1 MVKVELKYNPYV
13 LETKVYFNGQLPKIN
28 SQIEKFENKRLF
40 VWSDKL
46 LDILYSEMNGYDFD
60 LDFSGTKADYE
71 KIKYLIEKNI

>member
-46 LDILYSEMNGYDFD
+46 LDIL
-60 LDFSGTKADYE
+60 
-71 KIKYLIEKNI
+71 